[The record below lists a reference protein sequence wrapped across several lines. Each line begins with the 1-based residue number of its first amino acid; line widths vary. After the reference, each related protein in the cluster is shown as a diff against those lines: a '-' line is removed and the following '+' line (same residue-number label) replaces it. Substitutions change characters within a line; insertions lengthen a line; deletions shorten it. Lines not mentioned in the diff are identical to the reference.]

1 LIKQPQIDLDELRER
16 VERLELPDDL
26 KKEVWNRAKGWA
38 VTQHTQPNLD
48 GLVSLVKNQDRLR
61 TPTTDEKV
69 LSKDENKYRVR
80 YV

>member
-16 VERLELPDDL
+16 VEKLELPDAL
-26 KKEVWNRAKGWA
+26 KKEVWSRAKSWA

-48 GLVSLVKNQDRLR
+48 GLVSLVKNQDLR
-61 TPTTDEKV
+61 TPTTAEKV